1 MLKLLFPTLF
11 CDRGAFSQ
19 LVGKIASTNTNDARR
34 RKLVSSDRE
43 ISQKHS
49 ENNIDLL
56 SEISLKPLPFLA
68 LLAILLPGIFLIWMH
83 FSPSVLAI
91 LQRDSNGLSS
101 RQWWRFI
108 SPLLVDSD
116 GWIQFLFV
124 SIGFIFVGIPAQ
136 HYLGVW
142 RWLLLFFA
150 GAIVGEFMG
159 YLWQPYGG
167 GTSIALF
174 GMVIFMLRRKQ
185 PTLFLTSIYSICVVT
200 ALVCFDIGNT
210 WLLIGLYVMLAVL
223 IRIVLSRAGGLRTL
237 IWMGNGICLLGA
249 LVLLFLHD
257 IHGAALLAGMAV
269 GVVMALTDPI
279 YQPE

>member
-1 MLKLLFPTLF
+1 
-11 CDRGAFSQ
+11 
-19 LVGKIASTNTNDARR
+19 
-34 RKLVSSDRE
+34 VSSDRE

-49 ENNIDLL
+49 ENNIEIL

-83 FSPSVLAI
+83 FYPSVLAI
-91 LQRDSNGLSS
+91 LERDSNGLSS
-101 RQWWRFI
+101 GQWWRFT

-150 GAIVGEFMG
+150 GALVGEFMG

-174 GMVIFMLRRKQ
+174 GLIGGMVIFMLRRKQ
-185 PTLFLTSIYSICVVT
+185 PILFLTSIYSICVVI
-200 ALVCFDIGNT
+200 ALVCFDIENT
-210 WLLIGLYVMLAVL
+210 WLLLGLYVMLAVL
-223 IRIVLSRAGGLRTL
+223 IRIALSREGGLRTL
-237 IWMGNGICLLGA
+237 NWIVNGICLFGA
-249 LVLLFLHD
+249 LLLLFLHD
-257 IHGAALLAGMAV
+257 IHGAALLAGMTV
-269 GVVMALTDPI
+269 GAVMAWIDPI
-279 YQPE
+279 YQPV